1 MGDAWS
7 AEYWRLGLVFFAVL
21 TIGVLTGYWYVAWI
35 LPLSLY
41 IAWHLRQLYFLE
53 SWLRKGTKTKKAP
66 ESGGVWALIVQQIYR
81 HRQQERV
88 HKKRLASTLGRFN
101 ATTSALPDATIVLN
115 KSHEIE
121 WVNQA
126 AGDLLGI
133 ERKRDPGL
141 RIETLIRTPAFHKWM
156 NSPIKGKRKDL
167 EMVSPLDQKNMLA
180 LRLVKFGKGQL
191 LLTARDISQRV
202 QLQQMRKAFIAN
214 ASHELR
220 TPLTVI
226 AGYLEVLENADDL
239 PDSFREPVVNANAQ
253 ARRMQQIIED
263 LLSLSQLEAG
273 DLAER
278 NGKKL
283 NVSALLQQLI
293 DDLQK
298 TLALDTH
305 TLEFNVDSDLKIR
318 AVESEF
324 ISLALN
330 LIKNAIRH
338 TPTGTTVHI
347 GWQKSRTGEACL
359 SVKDDGPGIG
369 AEHIPKLTER
379 FYLVN
384 PGRSRD
390 TGGTGLGLSI
400 VEQVMQRH
408 GGRLVIQSAPGDGSM
423 FIACFP
429 QYRTLS

>member
-7 AEYWRLGLVFFAVL
+7 AEFWRLGLVFIAAL
-21 TIGVLTGYWYVAWI
+21 MIGVLTGYWYVAWI
-35 LPLSLY
+35 LPFSLY

-53 SWLRKGTKTKKAP
+53 SWLRKGTKTRKAP

-81 HRQQERV
+81 HKRQERLQ
-88 HKKRLASTLGRFN
+88 KKRLASTLGRFN
-101 ATTSALPDATIVLN
+101 ATASALPDGTIVLN
-115 KSHEIE
+115 KTHEIE
-121 WVNQA
+121 WANQA

-133 ERKRDPGL
+133 DRKRDPGL
-141 RIETLIRTPAFHKWM
+141 RIETLIRNPEFHQWM
-156 NSPIKGKRKDL
+156 DSSIKGNDL
-167 EMVSPLDQKNMLA
+167 EMVSTLDQNKTLV
-180 LRLVKFGKGQL
+180 LRRVKFGKGQF
-191 LLTARDISQRV
+191 LLTARDISQRI
-202 QLQQMRKAFIAN
+202 QLQQMRKAFVAD

-226 AGYLEVLENADDL
+226 AGYLEILENADDL
-239 PDSFREPVVNANAQ
+239 PDSLREPVVNANTQ

-283 NVSALLQQLI
+283 NVSALLQQFTS
-293 DDLQK
+293 DLQK
-298 TLALDTH
+298 TMAKEAH
-305 TLEFNVDSDLKIR
+305 TLILHADEGLKVR

-324 ISLALN
+324 ASLATN

-338 TPTGTTVHI
+338 TPSQTTVEI
-347 GWQKSRTGEACL
+347 RWQENSAGEACL
-359 SVKDDGPGIG
+359 SVKDDGPGIE
-369 AEHIPKLTER
+369 ARHMPKLTER
-379 FYLVN
+379 FYRVD

-400 VEQVMQRH
+400 VKHVIQRH
-408 GGRLVIQSAPGDGSM
+408 GGRLDIQSNPGEGSI
-423 FIACFP
+423 FTASFP
-429 QYRTLS
+429 QHRTLS

>member
-7 AEYWRLGLVFFAVL
+7 AEYWRLGLVFIAVL
-21 TIGVLTGYWYVAWI
+21 MIGLLTGNWYVAWI
-35 LPLSLY
+35 LPLTLY

-81 HRQQERV
+81 RKQQERV
-88 HKKRLASTLGRFN
+88 QKKRLASTLSRFN
-101 ATTSALPDATIVLN
+101 ATASALPDGTVVLN
-115 KSHEIE
+115 KAHEIE
-121 WVNQA
+121 WANQA
-126 AGDLLGI
+126 ASELLGI
-133 ERKRDPGL
+133 DRKRDPGL
-141 RIETLIRTPAFHKWM
+141 RIETLIRTPEFHQWM
-156 NSPIKGKRKDL
+156 NSGKKGKDL
-167 EMVSPLDQKNMLA
+167 EMISPVDQNRTLV
-180 LRLVKFGKGQL
+180 LRRVKFGKGQF
-191 LLTARDISQRV
+191 LLTARDISQRI
-202 QLQQMRKAFIAN
+202 QLQQMRKAFVAN

-226 AGYLEVLENADDL
+226 AGYLEILENADDL
-239 PDSFREPVVNANAQ
+239 PDALREPVINANTQ
-253 ARRMQQIIED
+253 ARRMRQIIED
-263 LLSLSQLEAG
+263 LLTLSQLEAE

-283 NVSALLQQLI
+283 NVPALLEQFTS
-293 DDLQK
+293 DLQK

-305 TLEFNVDSDLKIR
+305 TLKLDVDSGLKIR

-324 ISLALN
+324 TSLALN

-338 TPTGTTVHI
+338 TPAGTTIRI
-347 GWQKSRTGEACL
+347 GWKKNSTGEACL
-359 SVKDDGPGIG
+359 SVKDDGPGIE

-379 FYLVN
+379 FYRVD
-384 PGRSRD
+384 PGRSRE

-400 VEQVMQRH
+400 VKHVMQRH
-408 GGRLVIQSAPGDGSM
+408 GGRLVIQSARGKGSI
-423 FIACFP
+423 FTACFP